1 MSTASA
7 ATAAPAPS
15 AAEQIAAARA
25 GGEGA
30 FLALAGPLRREL
42 QAHCYRMVGSL
53 HDAEDLV
60 QETLLRAWRSI
71 DRFEGRASL
80 RGWLYRIATNACFDH
95 LESRSRRQL
104 LPERPPADPRA
115 PLEPAIEGMLWVEPY
130 PDSALGEPPLGPEA
144 QVSLRQSVQLAF
156 LAALQWLPPKQRAVL
171 ILREVMGWPAA
182 EVAEMLDLSV
192 PAVNSALQRARETLE
207 SRGISRGEAP
217 LRADEAAEEKPEV
230 LKLLGRYVRAWEDG
244 DVGALVSLLREDAA
258 FAMPPFLTWFRGRE
272 AIRAFVAGAL
282 LAGDARGRYRM
293 VLTRANGAPAVAT
306 YELDPASGAYRPR
319 AVQVVEVAGDQ
330 VVAIHSF
337 LDPSLPERFGLPA
350 QM

>member
-1 MSTASA
+1 MSAASTAA
-7 ATAAPAPS
+7 A
-15 AAEQIAAARA
+15 QIAAARA

-30 FLALAGPLRREL
+30 FLSLAGPLRREL

-60 QETLLRAWRSI
+60 QETLLRAWRGI

-80 RGWLYRIATNACFDH
+80 RGWLYKIATNASFDH
-95 LESRSRRQL
+95 LETRSRRQL
-104 LPERPPADPRA
+104 LSDRPPADPGA
-115 PLEPAIEGMLWVEPY
+115 PLEPAVEGMLWMEPY
-130 PDSALGEPPLGPEA
+130 PDSALGEPELGPEA

-192 PAVNSALQRARETLE
+192 AAVNSALQRARETLE
-207 SRGISRGEAP
+207 ARGVSQGDVRPAKGTG
-217 LRADEAAEEKPEV
+217 EKPEL

-258 FAMPPFLTWFRGRE
+258 FAMPPLHTWFHGRE
-272 AIRAFVAGAL
+272 PIRAFLAGAL
-282 LAGDARGRYRM
+282 LAGGDARGRYK
-293 VLTRANGAPAVAT
+293 LEITWANGAPAVAV
-306 YELDPASGAYRPR
+306 YERDAGGAYRPR
-319 AVQVVEVAGDQ
+319 AIQVLTYAGEGVAEV
-330 VVAIHSF
+330 ISF
-337 LDPSLPERFGLPA
+337 LDPRLPERFGFPA

>member
-1 MSTASA
+1 MSA
-7 ATAAPAPS
+7 AT

-30 FLALAGPLRREL
+30 FLALAGPMRREL

-80 RGWLYRIATNACFDH
+80 RGWLYKIATNACFDH
-95 LESRSRRQL
+95 LESRGRRQL
-104 LPERPPADPRA
+104 VSDRPAADPSA
-115 PLEPAIEGMLWVEPY
+115 PLEPAAEGVLWMEPY

-171 ILREVMGWPAA
+171 VFREVMGWSAA
-182 EVAEMLDLSV
+182 EVAEILDLTV
-192 PAVNSALQRARETLE
+192 AAVNSALQRARETLDARGV
-207 SRGISRGEAP
+207 SRSEARP
-217 LRADEAAEEKPEV
+217 AIAEDKPEL
-230 LKLLGRYVRAWEDG
+230 LKLLGRYIRAWEEG

-258 FAMPPFLTWFRGRE
+258 FAMPPLYTWFSGRD
-272 AIRAFVAGAL
+272 AIRAFLSGAL
-282 LAGDARGRYRM
+282 LAGHDAPGRYKM
-293 VLTRANGAPAVAT
+293 SVTWANGAPALAV
-306 YELDPASGAYRPR
+306 YERDPAAGGTYAPR
-319 AVQVVEVAGDQ
+319 SIQVLRYEGEQLAEVT
-330 VVAIHSF
+330 SF
-337 LDPSLPERFGLPA
+337 LDPTLPERFGFPA
-350 QM
+350 RM

>member
-1 MSTASA
+1 MSA
-7 ATAAPAPS
+7 AST

-30 FLALAGPLRREL
+30 FLSLAGPLRREL

-60 QETLLRAWRSI
+60 QETLLRAWRGI

-80 RGWLYRIATNACFDH
+80 RGWLYKIATNACFDH

-104 LPERPPADPRA
+104 LSDRPPADPSA
-115 PLEPAIEGMLWVEPY
+115 PLEPAAEGVLWMEPY

-182 EVAEMLDLSV
+182 EVAEILDLTV
-192 PAVNSALQRARETLE
+192 AAVNSALQRARETLE
-207 SRGISRGEAP
+207 SRGVSRGDARPAISE
-217 LRADEAAEEKPEV
+217 DKPEL
-230 LKLLGRYVRAWEDG
+230 LKLLGRYIRAWEEG

-258 FAMPPFLTWFRGRE
+258 FAMPPLYTWFRGRD
-272 AIRAFVAGAL
+272 AIRAFLAGAL
-282 LAGDARGRYRM
+282 LAGADARGRYKM
-293 VLTRANGAPAVAT
+293 SATEANGALAVAV
-306 YELDPASGAYRPR
+306 YERDPAAGGAYTPR
-319 AVQVVEVAGDQ
+319 AVQVLQFDGELLAE
-330 VVAIHSF
+330 ITSF
-337 LDPSLPERFGLPA
+337 LDPRLPERFGFPA
-350 QM
+350 RM

>member
-1 MSTASA
+1 MPPASTA
-7 ATAAPAPS
+7 ATTT
-15 AAEQIAAARA
+15 AAEQLAAARA

-42 QAHCYRMVGSL
+42 QAHCYRMAGSL

-80 RGWLYRIATNACFDH
+80 RGWLYKIATNACFDH

-104 LPERPPADPRA
+104 LSDRPPADPSA
-115 PLEPAIEGMLWVEPY
+115 PLEPPAEGVLWMEPY

-182 EVAEMLDLSV
+182 EVAEILDLTV
-192 PAVNSALQRARETLE
+192 AAVNSALQRARETLE
-207 SRGISRGEAP
+207 TRGDARPTI
-217 LRADEAAEEKPEV
+217 AEDKPEL
-230 LKLLGRYVRAWEDG
+230 LKLLGRYIRAWEEG
-244 DVGALVSLLREDAA
+244 DVPALVSLLREDAA
-258 FAMPPFLTWFRGRE
+258 FAMPPLYTWFRGRD
-272 AIRAFVAGAL
+272 AISAFIGGAL
-282 LAGDARGRYRM
+282 LSGADAPGRYKLS
-293 VLTRANGAPAVAT
+293 VTEANGVPAVAV
-306 YELDPASGAYRPR
+306 YERDPAAGGAYAPR
-319 AVQVVEVAGDQ
+319 GIQVLRFEGEALAEVT
-330 VVAIHSF
+330 SF
-337 LDPSLPERFGLPA
+337 LDPTLPERFGFPA
-350 QM
+350 RM